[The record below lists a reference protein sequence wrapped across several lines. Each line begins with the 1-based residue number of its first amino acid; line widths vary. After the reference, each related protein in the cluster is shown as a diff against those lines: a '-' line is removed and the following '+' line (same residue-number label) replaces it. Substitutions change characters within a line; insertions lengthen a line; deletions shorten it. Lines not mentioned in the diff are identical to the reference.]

1 MTIFQAI
8 RTFVITFI
16 AGLFLILSIMVLI
29 KKASAAPPT
38 VRVQEATI
46 GQQDRS
52 LTVDPSRFEG
62 YDNSDFLRDM
72 EEIRRDAD
80 ERRRDNRYFL
90 RNLNRAR

>member
-1 MTIFQAI
+1 MNIFQAI
-8 RTFVITFI
+8 RTYVITFI
-16 AGLFLILSIMVLI
+16 VGFSLILSIMALI
-29 KKASAAPPT
+29 QKASAAPPT

-52 LTVDPSRFEG
+52 LTVDPSRFKG

-72 EEIRRDAD
+72 EEIRRNAD

-90 RNLNRAR
+90 RNINRER